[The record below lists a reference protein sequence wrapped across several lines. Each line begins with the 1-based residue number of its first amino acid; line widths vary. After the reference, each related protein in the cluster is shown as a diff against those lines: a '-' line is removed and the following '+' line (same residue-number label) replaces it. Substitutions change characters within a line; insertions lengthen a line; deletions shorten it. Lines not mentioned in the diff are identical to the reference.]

1 MMVCT
6 QMCKGVCEDNTPST
20 SLGVGGLFSNKAF
33 GVFPVSV
40 NTENQT

>member
-1 MMVCT
+1 M
-6 QMCKGVCEDNTPST
+6 QMCEGVCEDNTPST